1 MLTIEQL
8 YDIFLNKDNKELDQE
23 GNPKNR
29 AYAAMKAQAES
40 YNGFRDNQEL
50 SLAEDALLRL
60 VTQMDKNPKNITK
73 KLFAATMTM
82 PLKLF
87 NQTYKDIPK
96 NVLQNE
102 GKELKETMDVVEGAF
117 LAKENAYAE
126 EMNAMIDNLSRLA
139 GAVDKLRK
147 GKDIEDNRRVSI
159 DDNGNVSSEEY
170 TLDKDELQTLYDA
183 NVDAMTQQMATMMAM
198 DELKRT
204 KGIDAAMDPVQV
216 DTLAA
221 ELREKNEFGNMY
233 DRMDQSAYL
242 SRDDLAGIFYRAGY
256 TGITEIFDQTA
267 EKKAEQSVKKNE
279 EQPVKKNE
287 EQPVRDFA
295 INSAKGVFIAT
306 MGGLQKSVAE
316 AKGKILSDEDKK
328 KVAGS
333 LLDVIALRELAH
345 KDSRKPLSAEE
356 IQKQKED
363 ILNRDN
369 KQFSA
374 YRAVLK
380 KMEKSPTATVRIVE
394 GLDDKTSLREFKE
407 NLVKNAGIQLKE
419 KVDTKTVEKG
429 AHSPEKK

>member
-23 GNPKNR
+23 GRPKNR
-29 AYAAMKAQAES
+29 AYAAMKAKAES
-40 YNGFRDNQEL
+40 YYGFRNNQEL

-60 VTQMDKNPKNITK
+60 VTEMDKNPKNITK
-73 KLFAATMTM
+73 KMFAATMAM
-82 PLKLF
+82 PLNLF

-126 EMNAMIDNLSRLA
+126 EMKAMIDNLSRLA

-159 DDNGNVSSEEY
+159 DDNGKVRSEEY
-170 TLDKDELQTLYDA
+170 TLDKDELQTLYDM
-183 NVDAMTQQMATMMAM
+183 NVDAMKQQMATMMAM

-221 ELREKNEFGNMY
+221 ELREKNEFDNMY

-267 EKKAEQSVKKNE
+267 EKKA

-345 KDSRKPLSAEE
+345 KDPHKPLSAEE

-380 KMEKSPTATVRIVE
+380 KMEKSQTATVRIVE
-394 GLDDKTSLREFKE
+394 GLDDKISLRAFKE
-407 NLVKNAGIQLKE
+407 KLVKDAGIQLKE
-419 KVDTKTVEKG
+419 KVDTKTLEKG
-429 AHSPEKK
+429 ADSPEKKQG